1 MNYHLIVLFLKLK
14 KKNYRFNEKQL
25 ILLEIKSI
33 FEKSFCEW
41 QFTKRTFL
49 KRYKIEDEDEVKPGF
64 EYVKHE

>member
-1 MNYHLIVLFLKLK
+1 MFSQLSHILTIDELSFNCFIFEIE

-41 QFTKRTFL
+41 QFTEKNFFKTL
-49 KRYKIEDEDEVKPGF
+49 
-64 EYVKHE
+64 